1 MWTGSPARSRIS
13 SACSVRSLATPVPT
27 TPQPSMPTLIGST
40 CRSPPSTRTRA
51 AAPGRGRPS
60 PRRPRI
66 DPRWP
71 RTGRPTSCLT
81 HPPPGTPFPPPS
93 SLGAWPQPS
102 LAPRCPSLATLV
114 NTFTFSEADARVVT
128 TQTAPLAP
136 ERALLDDVLPR
147 YEAREVHEI
156 LVGAPQAD
164 VYRALEGLTL
174 GEVSL
179 FRVLMGVRALP
190 ARLARSRRRPAGSAR
205 PRMLDPD
212 VRLLDWGLRGF
223 TVLAQRPGSELV
235 IAALANP
242 GGWPA
247 ACPRGSGAWRNF
259 GPSIGPASPSSPSA
273 SGWSGRPAARGS
285 LPRPESTPPTRS
297 PTAASAR
304 TGRSSASGAAPS
316 AGTGCAPS
324 SAGPSEHPP
333 LPRLPRAEALLG
345 QDVGDQVEER
355 DRIEWLGHVRSHAE
369 LHPPLDIR
377 LLRPSGQQHDR
388 HVAGIDTRLEPPA
401 DLPAVHLGHHDVQ
414 QDQVRMEEVELGQRL
429 YAVFGDLDGIT
440 FKLKVDLEQLLNDP
454 IVVDDQ
460 DAGIGHEANR
470 REAF

>member
-1 MWTGSPARSRIS
+1 MIGIAPATLASNLRSTPIASAASNSSAPLAASSSLFAVTTGLPRRSASRMSVRAGSIPPITSITTSTSGSRTLVVLRTATRWMWTGSPARSRIS

-235 IAALANP
+235 IGGPGQPWRLA
-242 GGWPA
+242 GGV
-247 ACPRGSGAWRNF
+247 
-259 GPSIGPASPSSPSA
+259 SA
-273 SGWSGRPAARGS
+273 RVGS
-285 LPRPESTPPTRS
+285 LAEFRAFDRPGF
-297 PTAASAR
+297 AK
-304 TGRSSASGAAPS
+304 
-316 AGTGCAPS
+316 
-324 SAGPSEHPP
+324 
-333 LPRLPRAEALLG
+333 LAL
-345 QDVGDQVEER
+345 
-355 DRIEWLGHVRSHAE
+355 
-369 LHPPLDIR
+369 
-377 LLRPSGQQHDR
+377 
-388 HVAGIDTRLEPPA
+388 
-401 DLPAVHLGHHDVQ
+401 
-414 QDQVRMEEVELGQRL
+414 
-429 YAVFGDLDGIT
+429 
-440 FKLKVDLEQLLNDP
+440 
-454 IVVDDQ
+454 
-460 DAGIGHEANR
+460 
-470 REAF
+470 